1 MLELLIEKDPLIGHL
16 DSSKDFMDS
25 SINKLETEITKAI
38 LTEWQDILKQMQ
50 EKQHK
55 RNRNIVKEII
65 DTCEM
70 FRKEI
75 KDEFTNLKVDE
86 EDN

>member
-16 DSSKDFMDS
+16 DASKDFMDS

-38 LTEWQDILKQMQ
+38 QTEWQDILKQML
-50 EKQHK
+50 EAQHK

-65 DTCEM
+65 DTCEL
-70 FRKEI
+70 FR
-75 KDEFTNLKVDE
+75 N
-86 EDN
+86 

>member
-16 DSSKDFMDS
+16 DASKDSMDS
-25 SINKLETEITKAI
+25 GINKLETEITKAI
-38 LTEWQDILKQMQ
+38 QSEWQEILKNMQ

-55 RNRNIVKEII
+55 RNRSIVKEII

-70 FRKEI
+70 FRKDI
-75 KDEFTNLKVDE
+75 KDKFTELREGE